1 MILQALMILGII
13 GIIGECYI
21 TSLWVIAYKRTKKTK
36 FSSYTPTALVI
47 VPCKGTGYGFHENI
61 TAFLN
66 LEYPDYKLLFIVDSK
81 EDPAYI
87 ALQRLLENKP
97 HARIVITTPLS
108 TCSGKVAAMLTGLE
122 VIEDTTILVF
132 ADSDIKPDPHWLS
145 NIITP
150 LQEKSVGAVTG
161 YRWYFPSNWKTLLIS
176 AWNMASIVF
185 MFYPS
190 YTFAWGGSMAIR
202 RTLFKELQIKEK
214 WHTAFSDDLV
224 LTTTV
229 KKAGYRIFLQPKCIM
244 ESPPETSI
252 KRFLRWGTRQYTWVR
267 WYYPVFW
274 LGSFFG
280 FIGAQILILLGV
292 FLLILGYYMPGAIL
306 SSLLIFEILYGWLG
320 ISMLPK
326 TMAYPKERY
335 PSVIGYALLT
345 PVVFVFLAHNAFTS
359 AITRELQW
367 AGRTYRKPKN

>member
-1 MILQALMILGII
+1 
-13 GIIGECYI
+13 
-21 TSLWVIAYKRTKKTK
+21 
-36 FSSYTPTALVI
+36 
-47 VPCKGTGYGFHENI
+47 
-61 TAFLN
+61 
-66 LEYPDYKLLFIVDSK
+66 
-81 EDPAYI
+81 
-87 ALQRLLENKP
+87 
-97 HARIVITTPLS
+97 
-108 TCSGKVAAMLTGLE
+108 
-122 VIEDTTILVF
+122 
-132 ADSDIKPDPHWLS
+132 
-145 NIITP
+145 
-150 LQEKSVGAVTG
+150 
-161 YRWYFPSNWKTLLIS
+161 
-176 AWNMASIVF
+176 
-185 MFYPS
+185 
-190 YTFAWGGSMAIR
+190 
-202 RTLFKELQIKEK
+202 
-214 WHTAFSDDLV
+214 
-224 LTTTV
+224 
-229 KKAGYRIFLQPKCIM
+229 M

-306 SSLLIFEILYGWLG
+306 SSLVIFEILYGWLG